1 VTAVKT
7 SVDRHATRT
16 AAVALPAGTLPSGR
30 TRSRQDGELDAPRAE
45 ETASGDKQ
53 RIDFLARQ
61 ALKGLVDAAAS
72 GDLEHENL
80 LPDS

>member
-7 SVDRHATRT
+7 SVDRHATRGAACRYT
-16 AAVALPAGTLPSGR
+16 AQWAD
-30 TRSRQDGELDAPRAE
+30 RQDRELDAPRAE
-45 ETASGDKQ
+45 ETASGDEQ

-80 LPDS
+80 LPDSCCLNVA